1 MSEFTGLKIL
11 NSKEFESKI
20 KTQMTTKSMTMIESI
35 IHYCEQNGI
44 EIETAASLVSPRMKS
59 EIESEAINSRMI
71 ISKKARLP
79 I

>member
-1 MSEFTGLKIL
+1 MTETVGLKIL
-11 NSKEFESKI
+11 SSKEFESRI
-20 KTQMTTKSMTMIESI
+20 KTIMEDSSITMIESI
-35 IHYCEQNGI
+35 VHYCEVNGL

-59 EIESEAINSRMI
+59 EIENEAINSRMM

>member
-1 MSEFTGLKIL
+1 MTETVGLKIL
-11 NSKEFESKI
+11 SSKEFEAKI
-20 KTQMTTKSMTMIESI
+20 KTIMEDSSITMIESI
-35 IHYCEQNGI
+35 VHYCEVNGL

-59 EIESEAINSRMI
+59 EIESEAISSRMM